1 MRRLF
6 SIICLIIPLCGIVSA
21 QVFTDSNL
29 PIVVITTDQGVAI
42 PDDPKVL
49 ATMKIIYRGPE
60 QRNYL
65 TDQNNPAFLDYNGR
79 IKIEIRGSSSQSS
92 PKKQYAFTTLMP
104 DNITNNN
111 TSLLGMPE
119 ENDWII
125 NGMVFDPG
133 LIRDYLSYN
142 LSRQI
147 GQYAS
152 RTAYC
157 EVVINGSF
165 MGLYVLQEKIKADD
179 NRVDVLKI
187 ETDDIQFPEV
197 TGGYI
202 TKADKTTGG
211 DPVAWKMLTWTGA
224 LVEYIHEMPKPEDV
238 RTAQTNYIHNQFI
251 MLDAAASQGNIS
263 LVDGIPSVI
272 DIPSFIDYMI
282 VNELGSGADSYTY
295 SAFFHK
301 DRNGKLRAGPVWDMD
316 LTYGNDLFFWGYD
329 RSKTNVWQFSD
340 GENDGSRFWK
350 DLFNNDSFRC
360 YLSRRWNELIQP
372 GQPLNL
378 TVISS
383 FIDQTASAISEA
395 AARNYSKWGTAGTF
409 QGNISSIKSFLAT
422 RINWITSNI
431 GSFSACAD
439 VTLPPLVINRI
450 MYHPATS
457 FEFPEAEDLEFV
469 EIMNN
474 GDQSVD
480 LTGIYFG
487 GTGFV
492 FQFPPYTLLG
502 PRASAV
508 IASNGE
514 IFREKYGIP
523 ASGQFTRQLSN
534 KSEEL
539 VLLDGFGNV
548 IDRVVYSDTVP
559 WPEADGNGHYLA
571 LKDPD
576 LDNSLPENW
585 IASDDI
591 IVSDYNIGA
600 GPDIVFYPNPVSE
613 ILNINSG
620 SEIQTISLYDIYGRL
635 LLRVNVEN
643 ERYGLN
649 MSHFPR
655 GIYIIRANIAGKTII
670 EKIIKE

>member
-6 SIICLIIPLCGIVSA
+6 SIICLIIPFCGIVSA

-179 NRVDVLKI
+179 NRVDIVKI

-238 RTAQTNYIHNQFI
+238 RTAQTNYIHNQFN

-340 GENDGSRFWK
+340 GENDGSKVLER
-350 DLFNNDSFRC
+350 
-360 YLSRRWNELIQP
+360 P
-372 GQPLNL
+372 
-378 TVISS
+378 
-383 FIDQTASAISEA
+383 
-395 AARNYSKWGTAGTF
+395 F
-409 QGNISSIKSFLAT
+409 Q
-422 RINWITSNI
+422 
-431 GSFSACAD
+431 
-439 VTLPPLVINRI
+439 
-450 MYHPATS
+450 
-457 FEFPEAEDLEFV
+457 
-469 EIMNN
+469 
-474 GDQSVD
+474 
-480 LTGIYFG
+480 
-487 GTGFV
+487 
-492 FQFPPYTLLG
+492 
-502 PRASAV
+502 
-508 IASNGE
+508 
-514 IFREKYGIP
+514 
-523 ASGQFTRQLSN
+523 
-534 KSEEL
+534 
-539 VLLDGFGNV
+539 
-548 IDRVVYSDTVP
+548 
-559 WPEADGNGHYLA
+559 
-571 LKDPD
+571 
-576 LDNSLPENW
+576 
-585 IASDDI
+585 
-591 IVSDYNIGA
+591 
-600 GPDIVFYPNPVSE
+600 
-613 ILNINSG
+613 
-620 SEIQTISLYDIYGRL
+620 
-635 LLRVNVEN
+635 
-643 ERYGLN
+643 
-649 MSHFPR
+649 
-655 GIYIIRANIAGKTII
+655 
-670 EKIIKE
+670 